1 LIELE
6 PVIQFIVNRLQT
18 RSPGDLVVLGTLITI
33 MSGDEPLGNSSISD
47 AQFAALAGGPEL
59 VREGL
64 YETREAF
71 TKPMFVEA
79 SIAVRDAGAQTK
91 AAAPTKRSLKRLVD
105 ALRSTHLAVPV
116 WIALA
121 QARKGSL
128 AQMEDYPAKAMA
140 KGFDDV
146 SFISRDDH
154 R

>member
-1 LIELE
+1 
-6 PVIQFIVNRLQT
+6 
-18 RSPGDLVVLGTLITI
+18 

-47 AQFAALAGGPEL
+47 AQFASLAGGPEL

-71 TKPMFVEA
+71 TKPIIVEA

-105 ALRSTHLAVPV
+105 ALRATGLAVPT

-121 QARKGSL
+121 QARQGSL
-128 AQMEDYPAKAMA
+128 AQMEAYPAKAMA

-146 SFISRDDH
+146 CLPTATCAN
-154 R
+154 